1 MRVARS
7 LTRWSTRRMRSFAHI
22 AAVVALAGCPRADRM
37 PTATPDTTGTS
48 TMTKGQTTVI
58 TGSTK
63 TFARDGALVASVP
76 SPRVM
81 LDASG
86 NVVTEERLSAAG
98 AVEVRKQF
106 DGGKLVDEERFTADG
121 KLDERIAYRYD
132 ARGRLAEEVMAFGDG
147 TPHGTWV
154 HHRDDKGRLI
164 GRDFVKPHGRTE
176 ATETYTYAADGKSAT
191 MVRAHVGQ
199 WKYVYDDNGRIL
211 HEEGGPAS
219 GDDMDQ
225 LSIEYAYDARG
236 RLISEVARSSDGRV
250 QREIRIVY

>member
-1 MRVARS
+1 
-7 LTRWSTRRMRSFAHI
+7 MRSFAHI
-22 AAVVALAGCPRADRM
+22 AAVLALAGCPHTDRM

-58 TGSTK
+58 TGTTK
-63 TFARDGALVASVP
+63 TFARDGTLEASFA
-76 SPRVM
+76 SPRIT

-98 AVEVRKQF
+98 GVEIRKQF
-106 DGGKLVDEERFTADG
+106 ASGKLVVEERFTAEG

-132 ARGRLAEEVMAFGDG
+132 ASGHLAEEVMTFGDG

-154 HHRDDKGRLI
+154 HHRDGKGRLI
-164 GRDFVKPHGRTE
+164 GRDFVKPDGRTE
-176 ATETYTYAADGKSAT
+176 AAETYTYATDGKSAT

-199 WKYVYDDNGRIL
+199 WKYRYDDDGRIL

-225 LSIEYAYDARG
+225 LAIDYAYDARH
-236 RLISEVARSSDGRV
+236 RLVSEVARSSGGRV
-250 QREIRIVY
+250 QHEIKIVY